1 MSAWSTTVK
10 QKHALFFIRK
20 RANFH
25 TRISIG
31 LVSVWSMVWSIS
43 VRWHDATLHTLL
55 SNVTPHFPCNINQP
69 LSCTLLTR
77 YISFLAMICMH
88 VVLAITFLLKYT
100 IHPLKTAC
108 LTLDRYPLLWCNRG
122 LRCPARHHW
131 VHEISRAPMFS
142 AFQSLA
148 KNLRE
153 VAWCCQQRMI
163 HWDMVVLPLCW

>member
-77 YISFLAMICMH
+77 YISFLAIICI
-88 VVLAITFLLKYT
+88 VLAITLLLKYT
-100 IHPLKTAC
+100 KSPTANC
-108 LTLDRYPLLWCNRG
+108 LTLGRYPPFWCNRG
-122 LRCPARHHW
+122 PGCLARRHW
-131 VHEISRAPMFS
+131 VRNNSRAPRFS
-142 AFQSLA
+142 AFQFLA
-148 KNLRE
+148 KILRV
-153 VAWCCQQRMI
+153 VAWCCQQGMR
-163 HWDMVVLPLCW
+163 HWDMAVPLLCW